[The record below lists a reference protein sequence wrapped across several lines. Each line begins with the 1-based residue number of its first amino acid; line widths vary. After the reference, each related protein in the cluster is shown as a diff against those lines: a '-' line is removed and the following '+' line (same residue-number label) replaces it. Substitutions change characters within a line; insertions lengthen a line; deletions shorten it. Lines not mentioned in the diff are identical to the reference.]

1 MLFVSVDVVV
11 FFLNKNDQQKIKK
24 DCTMRQKLKWLIN

>member
-1 MLFVSVDVVV
+1 MLFVSVDVAV

-24 DCTMRQKLKWLIN
+24 RLYNDT